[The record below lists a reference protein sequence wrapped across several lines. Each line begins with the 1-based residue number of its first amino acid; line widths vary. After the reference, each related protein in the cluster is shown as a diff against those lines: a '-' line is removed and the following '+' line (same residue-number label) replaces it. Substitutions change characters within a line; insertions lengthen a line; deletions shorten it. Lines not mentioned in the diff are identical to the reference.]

1 MPGAFSPIFPP
12 PQSIDSLDFWG
23 SLDGLPFSLDSSLWT
38 TAGLYG
44 LTVSDAVTIGQQ
56 ADGQRTRTSVLAGLS
71 VADGQA
77 AGQAVLELRGE
88 DAASGGGEAAA
99 SIAVWILLD
108 AVSSTAGESLTL
120 ERVRPLLVDA
130 SVSSHAGADFQR
142 IRSDAHASRSEVV
155 ATLVAVRVR
164 PGSGTDVAQ
173 AAQEGGFER
182 IRLHSGVGEGHAE
195 AAVIGGVTVSIPLD
209 VSAGMT
215 FQAMA
220 EAVRIRTDAVAL
232 PGASREWMLGGRLRS
247 DVLGVSARSGGEAD
261 VWRVLMLLGD
271 GVVVT
276 DGRALPEYKG
286 WGWDA
291 DLQAGQE
298 WAPLVHMPKDWQAMG
313 GKDATWRLLVTPV
326 GGWKKVRSEAQENW
340 RGIVEWQ

>member
-12 PQSIDSLDFWG
+12 PQSIDSLDSWG
-23 SLDGLPFSLDSSLWT
+23 SLDDLPFSLDSSLWT
-38 TAGLYG
+38 TAGLYE
-44 LTVSDAVTIGQQ
+44 LTVSDAVATGQQ
-56 ADGQRTRTSVLAGLS
+56 ADGQRTRTSVVAGLS

-88 DAASGGGEAAA
+88 DAASGVGHAAA
-99 SIAVWILLD
+99 CITAWILLD
-108 AVSSTAGESLTL
+108 AVASTAGESLTL

-130 SVSSHAGADFQR
+130 SVSSHAGTDFQ
-142 IRSDAHASRSEVV
+142 D
-155 ATLVAVRVR
+155 
-164 PGSGTDVAQ
+164 
-173 AAQEGGFER
+173 
-182 IRLHSGVGEGHAE
+182 
-195 AAVIGGVTVSIPLD
+195 
-209 VSAGMT
+209 
-215 FQAMA
+215 MA
-220 EAVRIRTDAVAL
+220 EPVRIRTDAVAG
-232 PGASREWMLGGRLRS
+232 PGASGEWMLGGRLRS

-291 DLQAGQE
+291 DLQAGQK

-326 GGWKKVRSEAQENW
+326 GGWEKVRSEAQENW

>member
-44 LTVSDAVTIGQQ
+44 LTVSDAVTIGYQ

-108 AVSSTAGESLTL
+108 AVSSTAGESHTL

-247 DVLGVSARSGGEAD
+247 DVLERSAQTAGEAD
-261 VWRVLMLLGD
+261 VWRVLMLYGGGD
-271 GVVVT
+271 VLS
-276 DGRALPEYKG
+276 DGDVLPEYKG
-286 WGWDA
+286 WGWKRDA
-291 DLQAGQE
+291 QTEQGWEPIIEAGQH
-298 WAPLVHMPKDWQAMG
+298 WHRLPGGIKD
-313 GKDATWRLLVTPV
+313 
-326 GGWKKVRSEAQENW
+326 W

>member
-1 MPGAFSPIFPP
+1 MPGAFSPILPP
-12 PQSIDSLDFWG
+12 PQSIDSLDSWG

-56 ADGQRTRTSVLAGLS
+56 ADGQRMRTSVLAGLS

-77 AGQAVLELRGE
+77 AGQAVLEIRGE

-99 SIAVWILLD
+99 SIAAWILLD

-130 SVSSHAGADFQR
+130 SVSSHAGTDFQR
-142 IRSDAHASRSEVV
+142 IRSAAHASRSEVV

-164 PGSGTDVAQ
+164 PGSGTDVAR

-182 IRLHSGVGEGHAE
+182 IRLHSAVGKGQAD
-195 AAVIGGVTVSIPLD
+195 ATVIGGVTVSIPLD
-209 VSAGMT
+209 VSAGMA
-215 FQAMA
+215 FQDMA
-220 EAVRIRTDAVAL
+220 EPVRIRTDAVAG
-232 PGASREWMLGGRLRS
+232 PGASGEWMLGGRLRS

-276 DGRALPEYKG
+276 DERALPEYKG
-286 WGWDA
+286 WGWKRDA
-291 DLQAGQE
+291 QTEQGWEPIIEAGQH
-298 WAPLVHMPKDWQAMG
+298 WHRLPGGMKD
-313 GKDATWRLLVTPV
+313 
-326 GGWKKVRSEAQENW
+326 W

>member
-1 MPGAFSPIFPP
+1 MPGAFSPILPP
-12 PQSIDSLDFWG
+12 PQSIDSLDSWG
-23 SLDGLPFSLDSSLWT
+23 SLDDLPFSLDSSLWT

-99 SIAVWILLD
+99 SIAAWILLD

-182 IRLHSGVGEGHAE
+182 IRLHSAVGEGHAE
-195 AAVIGGVTVSIPLD
+195 AAVIGGVTVSISLD
-209 VSAGMT
+209 LSTGTAG
-215 FQAMA
+215 QNMA
-220 EAVRIRTDAVAL
+220 EPVRIRTDAVAG
-232 PGASREWMLGGRLRS
+232 PGASGELVRAVRLRS
-247 DVLGVSARSGGEAD
+247 DALGGVAQTREKAD
-261 VWRVLMLLGD
+261 LSRVLLLYGGGNAISDGD
-271 GVVVT
+271 V
-276 DGRALPEYKG
+276 LPEYKG
-286 WGWDA
+286 WGWKRDA
-291 DLQAGQE
+291 QTEQGWEPIIEAGQH
-298 WAPLVHMPKDWQAMG
+298 WHRLPGGMKD
-313 GKDATWRLLVTPV
+313 
-326 GGWKKVRSEAQENW
+326 W

>member
-1 MPGAFSPIFPP
+1 MPGAFSPILPP
-12 PQSIDSLDFWG
+12 PQSIDSLDSWG

-44 LTVSDAVTIGQQ
+44 LTVSDAVATGQQ
-56 ADGQRTRTSVLAGLS
+56 ADGQRTRTSVVAGLS
-71 VADGQA
+71 VVEGQA
-77 AGQAVLELRGE
+77 VGQAVLELRGE
-88 DAASGGGEAAA
+88 DAAYAGGHATAGITA
-99 SIAVWILLD
+99 WILLD
-108 AVSSTAGESLTL
+108 AVASTAGESLTL

-130 SVSSHAGADFQR
+130 SVSSHAGTDFQR

-164 PGSGTDVAQ
+164 PGSGTDAAR
-173 AAQEGGFER
+173 AAQGCGFER
-182 IRLHSGVGEGHAE
+182 IRLHSAVGEGQAD

-209 VSAGMT
+209 VSVGMA
-215 FQAMA
+215 FQDMA
-220 EAVRIRTDAVAL
+220 EPVRIRTDAVAG
-232 PGASREWMLGGRLRS
+232 PEASGEWMLGGRLRS

-298 WAPLVHMPKDWQAMG
+298 WAPLVHMPKDWQVMG
-313 GKDATWRLLVTPV
+313 GKDATWLRQVTPF
-326 GGWKKVRSEAQENW
+326 GGWKKVRSESQENW

>member
-12 PQSIDSLDFWG
+12 PQSIDSLDSWG

-88 DAASGGGEAAA
+88 DAASGAGHAAA
-99 SIAVWILLD
+99 GITAWILLD
-108 AVSSTAGESLTL
+108 AVASTAGESLTL

-130 SVSSHAGADFQR
+130 SVSSHAGTDFQR

-155 ATLVAVRVR
+155 ATLVAVRIR

-182 IRLHSGVGEGHAE
+182 IRLHSAVGEGHAE

-209 VSAGMT
+209 VSAGMA
-215 FQAMA
+215 FQDMA
-220 EAVRIRTDAVAL
+220 EPVRIRTDAVAG
-232 PGASREWMLGGRLRS
+232 PGASGEWMLGGRLRC
-247 DVLGVSARSGGEAD
+247 DVLGVSAQAGGEAEL
-261 VWRVLMLLGD
+261 WRVLMLYGGGNAISDGD
-271 GVVVT
+271 V
-276 DGRALPEYKG
+276 LPEYKG
-286 WGWDA
+286 WGWKRDA
-291 DLQAGQE
+291 QTEQGWEPIIEAGQH
-298 WAPLVHMPKDWQAMG
+298 WHRLPGGMKD
-313 GKDATWRLLVTPV
+313 
-326 GGWKKVRSEAQENW
+326 W

>member
-12 PQSIDSLDFWG
+12 PQSIDSLDSWG
-23 SLDGLPFSLDSSLWT
+23 SLDDLPFSLDSSLWT

-77 AGQAVLELRGE
+77 AGQTVLELRGE
-88 DAASGGGEAAA
+88 DVASAGGHAAA
-99 SIAVWILLD
+99 SITAWILLD
-108 AVSSTAGESLTL
+108 AVASTAGESLTL

-142 IRSDAHASRSEVV
+142 IRSDAHVSRSEVV
-155 ATLVAVRVR
+155 ATLVAVRIR

-182 IRLHSGVGEGHAE
+182 IRLHSAVGEGQAD

-209 VSAGMT
+209 VSAGMA
-215 FQAMA
+215 FQDMA
-220 EAVRIRTDAVAL
+220 APVRIRTEAVAG
-232 PGASREWMLGGRLRS
+232 PGASGELVRAVRLRS
-247 DVLGVSARSGGEAD
+247 DALGGVAQTREKAD
-261 VWRVLMLLGD
+261 LSRVLLLYGGGNVISVD
-271 GVVVT
+271 DV
-276 DGRALPEYKG
+276 LPEYKG
-286 WGWDA
+286 WGWKRDA
-291 DLQAGQE
+291 QTEQCWAPIIEAGQH
-298 WAPLVHMPKDWQAMG
+298 WHSLPGGTKD
-313 GKDATWRLLVTPV
+313 
-326 GGWKKVRSEAQENW
+326 W

>member
-12 PQSIDSLDFWG
+12 PQSIDSLDSWG

-99 SIAVWILLD
+99 SITAWILLD
-108 AVSSTAGESLTL
+108 AVASTAGESLTL
-120 ERVRPLLVDA
+120 EKVRPLLVDA

-142 IRSDAHASRSEVV
+142 IRSAAHASRSEVV

-209 VSAGMT
+209 VSAGMA
-215 FQAMA
+215 FQDMA
-220 EAVRIRTDAVAL
+220 EPVRIRTDAVAG
-232 PGASREWMLGGRLRS
+232 PGASGELVRAVRLRS
-247 DVLGVSARSGGEAD
+247 DALGGVAQTREKAD
-261 VWRVLMLLGD
+261 LSRVLLLYGGGNVISAD
-271 GVVVT
+271 DV
-276 DGRALPEYKG
+276 LPEYKG
-286 WGWDA
+286 WGWQRDA
-291 DLQAGQE
+291 QTEQGWEPIIEAGQH
-298 WAPLVHMPKDWQAMG
+298 WHRLPGGMKD
-313 GKDATWRLLVTPV
+313 
-326 GGWKKVRSEAQENW
+326 W